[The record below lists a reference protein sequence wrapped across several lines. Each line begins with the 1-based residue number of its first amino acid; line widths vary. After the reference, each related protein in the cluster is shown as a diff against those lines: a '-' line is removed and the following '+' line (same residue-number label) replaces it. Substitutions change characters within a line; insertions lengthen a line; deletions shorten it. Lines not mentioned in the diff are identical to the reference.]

1 MTAFVAVLA
10 CLDGVAAALAGVR
23 WLRVSGWQARFE
35 CWFWGGADPGLPAP
49 PDYGVP
55 PYLAAL
61 ASVLLA
67 GMLAYAWS
75 GPALWGLLST
85 GAALSAAHVLL
96 SRAGNRARAIESTE
110 RAGP

>member
-1 MTAFVAVLA
+1 MTALVLVLA
-10 CLDGVAAALAGVR
+10 CLDAALAALAALR

-35 CWFWGGADPGLPAP
+35 CWFWSDADPGLPAP

-55 PYLAAL
+55 VYL
-61 ASVLLA
+61 SVPVPVLLA

-75 GPALWGLLST
+75 GPVLYGLLST

-96 SRAGNRARAIESTE
+96 FRAGNRARAIESTE